1 MCYNVKGDYMIKNF
15 IGGILIGIANI
26 IPGVSGGTVIVIL
39 GLFDKVMESISNLFK
54 LKISLKERINSFLF
68 LCQIGIGLIVGLVG
82 FAKILEFLFVKFEM
96 QTLYLFAGLIL
107 ASIPML
113 KKQEMEGK
121 INPIYFVLGIL
132 LIGTIAYLNPGESDN
147 IVEIDTLLNTDLTLF
162 YLLTLVLI
170 GAISGATMIFP
181 GISGSMVLLVI
192 GKYHLFK
199 GYIANVT
206 SFNLNILIPLV
217 FIAMGVGLGI
227 IMSAKI
233 TNYLLKNFK
242 QNTMSFIIG
251 LIIMSSIIILPT
263 SGYNLINTLTS
274 ILMFIVGCILIILFD
289 KLKNKKR
296 TE

>member
-68 LCQIGIGLIVGLVG
+68 LCQIGVGLIIGLVG

>member
-68 LCQIGIGLIVGLVG
+68 LCQIGVGLIIGLVG

-96 QTLYLFAGLIL
+96 QTLYLFTGLIL

-113 KKQEMEGK
+113 KKKEMEGK